1 MPRSP
6 LNPWS
11 KVSSALSCLVGRF
24 GGKKV
29 HRTFFSSLLTP
40 SSAVSQRTTL
50 LSPRSPRHY
59 HASSV
64 GSEEK
69 RFPEPFFLSSSPHLP
84 QFLKFFIMK
93 SKVSASLRSVQNRG
107 PPDLV
112 HPIFHIVMFSLK
124 PWNLPVHWNLE
135 FQVSF

>member
-1 MPRSP
+1 M
-6 LNPWS
+6 NPWS

-29 HRTFFSSLLTP
+29 HRTFFTSLLTP
-40 SSAVSQRTTL
+40 SSAVPQRTTL

-69 RFPEPFFLSSSPHLP
+69 RFTEPFFFPPHPIFRGCFLRSTSLSPRAPRHYHASSVGSEEKRFPEPFFLPSSPHLP
-84 QFLKFFIMK
+84 QFPHVL
-93 SKVSASLRSVQNRG
+93 L
-107 PPDLV
+107 
-112 HPIFHIVMFSLK
+112 H
-124 PWNLPVHWNLE
+124 
-135 FQVSF
+135 